1 MVVKGFVFFFK
12 ATPIPSANLP
22 GGVYRGVAIG
32 RGGLHG
38 AVIMDKIS
46 EKGSSSRVK

>member
-12 ATPIPSANLP
+12 ATPIPYANLP
-22 GGVYRGVAIG
+22 RGVYRGVAIG
-32 RGGLHG
+32 RGGLYG

>member
-22 GGVYRGVAIG
+22 RGVYRGVAIG
-32 RGGLHG
+32 RGGLYG

>member
-22 GGVYRGVAIG
+22 RGVYRGVAIG
-32 RGGLHG
+32 RGGLYG
-38 AVIMDKIS
+38 AVIADKVS
-46 EKGSSSRVK
+46 GGGSSSRVK